1 MTSVMKYLTKEN
13 IKTFL
18 IVLLSLL
25 FTLTLFK
32 KQPIASVK
40 QQSSVEYK
48 DKNGNQYSQIPV
60 ENIEKK
66 QLNSIIDSL
75 KLSLKNKGKI
85 EQITIAP
92 IKIDTFIKEIPVY
105 LKDGVIHFEYS
116 DNYLTLKGEHDSNK
130 LNIYYQSKDTISFVT
145 HTKSSLFKKKVT
157 YVDVINRNP
166 FNHIKTTSSLQL
178 KEKKSILVLGPSIF
192 YNPLQN
198 NFGVGI
204 SLTYNLLSFKK

>member
-1 MTSVMKYLTKEN
+1 MKYLTKEN

-25 FTLTLFK
+25 FALTLFK

-92 IKIDTFIKEIPVY
+92 IKTDTFIKEIPVY
-105 LKDGVIHFEYS
+105 LKDGTFHFNYS
-116 DNYLTLKGEHDSNK
+116 DNYLTLKGEHDSSK
-130 LNIYYQSKDTISFVT
+130 LNIYYQSVDTISFIG
-145 HTKSSLFKKKVT
+145 HSKKSLFKART
-157 YVDVINRNP
+157 HYVDVVNRNP
-166 FNHIKTTSSLQL
+166 YNNIKVEQSLQI
-178 KEKKSILVLGPSIF
+178 KEKKSIIVLGPSVF

>member
-130 LNIYYQSKDTISFVT
+130 LNIYYQSKDTISFIT
-145 HTKSSLFKKKVT
+145 HTKNPLFKKRTT
-157 YVDVINRNP
+157 YVDVVNRNP
-166 FNHIKTTSSLQL
+166 YNHINVETSLQIR
-178 KEKKSILVLGPSIF
+178 EKKSVLVLGPSIQ

-198 NFGVGI
+198 NFSVGI